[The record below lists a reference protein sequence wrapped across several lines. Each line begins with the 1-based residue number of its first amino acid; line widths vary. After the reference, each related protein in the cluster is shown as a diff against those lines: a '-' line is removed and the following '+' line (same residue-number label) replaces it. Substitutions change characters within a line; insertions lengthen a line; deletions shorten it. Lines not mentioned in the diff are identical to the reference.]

1 MDYILENQ
9 PDFDMVLLGLNGP
22 GIRSKRLDQNV
33 YKFSCDPVDLHNKCY
48 GSHAYLIPKEKAQK
62 IRTMIDYMDNL
73 IDTTILRLG
82 EENKINLL
90 QIIPDIVTQN
100 SPSTGSIIR

>member
-1 MDYILENQ
+1 
-9 PDFDMVLLGLNGP
+9 
-22 GIRSKRLDQNV
+22 
-33 YKFSCDPVDLHNKCY
+33 
-48 GSHAYLIPKEKAQK
+48 
-62 IRTMIDYMDNL
+62 MIDYMDNL